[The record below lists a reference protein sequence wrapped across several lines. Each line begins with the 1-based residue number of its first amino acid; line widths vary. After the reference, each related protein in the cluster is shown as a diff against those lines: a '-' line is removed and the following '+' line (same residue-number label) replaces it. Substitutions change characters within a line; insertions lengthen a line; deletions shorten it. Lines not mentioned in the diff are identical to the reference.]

1 MFFWAKYGTET
12 TFTFPILKRAVIDL
26 AATADWTPATGDT
39 KVSKDGGNVANT
51 TNNPAAV
58 GGTGSVLWT
67 LTLTATE
74 LQAAVV
80 DVQIVDSATK
90 TIEDQVI
97 KIFTY
102 GNASAKIVPDLS
114 DIVRM
119 GLTALPNAAAEASGG
134 LYTRGSGA
142 GQINQAANGQI
153 DSNVVKVAGTAQTGR
168 DLGASVLISSGTGTG
183 QLDVTSGVIKA
194 NLVQILATAVTE
206 TVGGY
211 LAAGFKKLFDVAA
224 PVFTTASVNQTGD
237 SYAKVDTE
245 IAAIKAKT
253 DLIPASPAQEGTL
266 STIGGKVDSALADTN
281 MLQVDWVNGGRL
293 DLLIDGIKAKTDLI
307 PASPAAVGSKMD
319 IVDAPSATGKAA
331 LANAAADQVW
341 DEVASGHVASG
352 STGALLAL
360 VHSILGGKQQIIGNQ
375 LVCYAADNATEVAR
389 FNLFDAAGD
398 PTMVSVYLRTRA

>member
-80 DVQIVDSATK
+80 DVQIVDSAAK

-153 DSNVVKVAGTAQTGR
+153 DSNAVKVAGTAQTGR

-194 NLVQILATAVTE
+194 NLVQILGTILTE
-206 TVGGY
+206 TAGY
-211 LAAGFKKLFDVAA
+211 LAAGFKKFFNVAT
-224 PVFTTASVNQTGD
+224 PVFTMESVNQ
-237 SYAKVDTE
+237 SANNDTK
-245 IAAIKAKT
+245 IT
-253 DLIPASPAQEGTL
+253 SLQGSL
-266 STIGGKVDSALADTN
+266 STVDGKVDDILADTGE
-281 MLQVDWVNGGRL
+281 LQTDFVNGGRL
-293 DLLIDGIKAKTDLI
+293 DLLVDGIKAKTDLI

-352 STGALLAL
+352 STGALLGL
-360 VHSILGGKQQIIGNQ
+360 VHSILGGKQQIVGNQ
-375 LVCYAADNATEVAR
+375 LVCYAADNLTEVAR
-389 FNLFDAAGD
+389 FNLFDSDGD
-398 PTMVSVYLRTRA
+398 PTMVAVYLRTRV